1 MGIGMEPA
9 ISSSLPLS
17 SQHIGMLTACLLS
30 NGKLAIDHVG
40 AVGSSAPVDERG
52 NDRHGVTPLPYRL
65 TLTLF
70 YLHFFFPF
78 IKK

>member
-17 SQHIGMLTACLLS
+17 SQHIGMLTACLLGNS
-30 NGKLAIDHVG
+30 KLGINHIG
-40 AVGSSAPVDERG
+40 TKGSAALVDERG
-52 NDRHGVTPLPYRL
+52 HDGHGVTTLPYRL